1 MLGSYLSNLLL
12 VAGFL
17 LEVYVVVYSLLRKT
31 FVRHFPINFYML
43 CEAVVTVG
51 LYFCERRYGLSSQTY
66 AYYYYYTNSLLPIL
80 MFWVVIRFYQMVF
93 SEMQVSQHV
102 RKGAVLLLLATAIF
116 TYGVVRYQFHSN
128 LPNHYVVE
136 LGQNLHFIGV
146 VLTYLLW
153 GALLKL
159 RETRTRLVQLIL
171 ALGVY
176 FSGTAGTYAIG
187 NLFPNLYL
195 PFFRFLLPIFGLWL
209 PLAWAYTFTKVSDD
223 ARLATATLVAT
234 RAR

>member
-1 MLGSYLSNLLL
+1 MLGSYLTNFLCL
-12 VAGFL
+12 AGIL
-17 LEVYVVVYSLLRKT
+17 LEAYVVVWSLYKKA
-31 FVRHFPINFYML
+31 FVRNFPINFYML
-43 CEAVVTVG
+43 CEAAVTVG
-51 LYFCERRYGLSSQTY
+51 LYFCARRFGTVSSTY
-66 AYYYYYTNSLLPIL
+66 AYYYYYTDSLLTIL
-80 MFWVVIRFYQMVF
+80 MFWVIIRLYQMVF
-93 SEMQVSQHV
+93 SEMQVSQYV

-116 TYGVVRYQFHSN
+116 SYGAVHHQFHSN
-128 LPNHYVVE
+128 LPSHFVVE
-136 LGQNLHFIGV
+136 LGQDLYFVGV

-153 GALLKL
+153 GAVLKL

-187 NLFPNLYL
+187 NLFPHLYL

-223 ARLATATLVAT
+223 ARLATATLLA

>member
-1 MLGSYLSNLLL
+1 MLGSYLSNLLMI
-12 VAGFL
+12 AGFL
-17 LEVYVVVYSLLRKT
+17 LEVYVVVYSALKQT

-43 CEAVVTVG
+43 CEAVVTAG
-51 LYFCERRYGLSSQTY
+51 LYLCERNYGTASSTY
-66 AYYYYYTNSLLPIL
+66 AYYYYYTNSLLTIL
-80 MFWVVIRFYQMVF
+80 MFWVVIRLYQMVF
-93 SEMQVSQHV
+93 SEMQVSHYL
-102 RKGAVLLLLATAIF
+102 RNAAALLLVATAIF
-116 TYGVVRYQFHSN
+116 SYGVVRHQFKTN
-128 LPNHYVVE
+128 LSNHYVVE
-136 LGQNLHFIGV
+136 LGQNLHFVGV

-153 GALLKL
+153 GTVLKL

-187 NLFPNLYL
+187 NLFPHLYL

-209 PLAWAYTFTKVSDD
+209 PLAWAYTFTKVPED
-223 ARLATATLVAT
+223 ARLVTASLVA